1 MWEAQ
6 WKPKFEVR
14 GWRGRLRR
22 LLACGMLVAMPAAAR
37 IEVHGHRGARAVL
50 PENTLPG
57 FEYAI
62 EAGADYLELDL
73 QVTKDG
79 VLVVSHDPVLR
90 EDLCRGP
97 EGATRVIRH
106 MTLAELRRW
115 DCGSLQAP
123 GFPHQKPVP
132 GARVPTLDEVLD
144 LAGGGAFG
152 FNIEIKV
159 PRRSGYA
166 PPVGEFARLVV
177 EAVRRHGLEKRVI
190 VQSFHFPAIR
200 EVKRLAPELRTA
212 ALWSGKE
219 RDFAE
224 IAREAGAEIVS
235 PHYRLVT
242 KEQVDRAHAAG
253 FQVVPWTANEPQIW
267 ERLAAAGVDA
277 IITDDP
283 AALIAWLRK
292 RGLR

>member
-1 MWEAQ
+1 MNREDRIS
-6 WKPKFEVR
+6 KTRVR
-14 GWRGRLRR
+14 ARPLRAA
-22 LLACGMLVAMPAAAR
+22 ACWLILVAMPAAAR
-37 IEVHGHRGARAVL
+37 IEVHGHRGARSVL

-62 EAGADYLELDL
+62 RTGADYLELDL
-73 QVTKDG
+73 QVTRDG

-97 EGATRVIRH
+97 DGATRVVHH
-106 MTLAELRRW
+106 MTLAELKRW

-123 GFPHQKPVP
+123 GFPRQKPVP
-132 GARVPTLDEVLD
+132 GARVPTLDEVLE
-144 LAGGGAFG
+144 LADRGAFG
-152 FNIEIKV
+152 FNIEMKV
-159 PRRSGYA
+159 PREAGLA
-166 PPVGEFARLVV
+166 PPIEEFARLVV
-177 EAVRRHGLEKRVI
+177 EAVRRHGLKKRVI
-190 VQSFHFPAIR
+190 IQSFHFPALR

-219 RDFAE
+219 RDFVE
-224 IAREAGAEIVS
+224 IAREAGAKIVS

-242 KEQVDRAHAAG
+242 KEQVKRAHAAG
-253 FQVVPWTANEPQIW
+253 IEVVPWTANDPEIW
-267 ERLAAAGVDA
+267 ERLVAAGVDG

-283 AALIAWLRK
+283 AGLIAWLEK